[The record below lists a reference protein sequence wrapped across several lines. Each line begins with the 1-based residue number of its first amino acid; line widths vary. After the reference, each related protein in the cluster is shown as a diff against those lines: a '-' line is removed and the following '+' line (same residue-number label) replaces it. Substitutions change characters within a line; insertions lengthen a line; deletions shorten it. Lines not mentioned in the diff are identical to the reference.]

1 LPEGWGISTKKDSR
15 EELIERQS
23 NKNATRYCD
32 QMSTIELTYF
42 FIFFTKNDVVSS
54 YFQRIKT

>member
-23 NKNATRYCD
+23 NKNARPTSRMIKGIATR
-32 QMSTIELTYF
+32 
-42 FIFFTKNDVVSS
+42 
-54 YFQRIKT
+54 